1 MDLVTGEF
9 SARVLARSLVHSLAR
24 TREEEGASSL
34 SHVHIDKTGNSLS
47 EVGAQGCRWRHWSSS
62 SSLLAPRVTIFFGGA
77 SVPRTAIPPP
87 PSNMTTWRLHPWYEA
102 GI

>member
-9 SARVLARSLVHSLAR
+9 SARVLARLLARSLTR
-24 TREEEGASSL
+24 TREEEGAFSL

-62 SSLLAPRVTIFFGGA
+62 SSPLARRPSHHYLPR
-77 SVPRTAIPPP
+77 
-87 PSNMTTWRLHPWYEA
+87 
-102 GI
+102 